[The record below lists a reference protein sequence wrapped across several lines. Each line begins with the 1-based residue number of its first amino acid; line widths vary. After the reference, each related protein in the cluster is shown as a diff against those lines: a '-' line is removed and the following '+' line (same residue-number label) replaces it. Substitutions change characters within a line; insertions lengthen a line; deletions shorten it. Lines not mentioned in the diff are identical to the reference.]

1 MALTVTTD
9 LTVLSTAE
17 SVTGWVSWGSGGAGA
32 MAIEPD
38 FFVQGSNCIS
48 RGVSG
53 TTRKGSTFGPFTAID
68 FTTGTHKDKL
78 IYIWMRTSTPGL
90 CDTRANGGL
99 RVIVASGAVTPG
111 DAAGVWSA
119 WDVDGSDSII
129 ATDGWVC
136 YVIDPQSTASAT
148 FGGGVNT
155 AAVTFI
161 GGTQLST
168 TTAKGQNFGVDQ
180 IAYGRGELY
189 VSGTVTTAGQGF
201 KEIADIA
208 YDSARTNRWGIIQVR
223 AGVIYVKGKI
233 IIGHATSDTTF
244 SSTGEAVVFET
255 PGYDNNTNVVQ
266 SIPDASVGA
275 TTGADGKT
283 SYLGLAFRG
292 GSGTTTISMGT
303 IVGADGG
310 RSGTRFTC
318 PANAGLT
325 TPTNT
330 LATITCSDATMAL
343 SLYATNFTGFRG
355 QVDLTGTGIDDDD
368 CFGCTFDGCGRVDS
382 NMEIR
387 SSNFIN
393 STTSTSDGALIWN
406 STTNLQKCVFANN
419 SRAIVFESTT
429 GTPFTF
435 DGLTFNSNT
444 FDVRNESGGSITV
457 NITNGSTPTKEDIGG
472 GSSTTFSSSV
482 TVTLTGMKDNTEVR
496 VYATGTTTELTGIEN
511 ATAGS
516 AGNRSFAI
524 TLTPGTDV
532 DIRIHNIQYETI
544 TIINYE
550 MPATA
555 QSLPQAQRFNRNYR
569 NP

>member
-17 SVTGWVSWGSGGAGA
+17 SVTGWVSYGSGGAGA

-38 FFVQGSNCIS
+38 FFVQGSNSIS

-53 TTRKGSTFGPFTAID
+53 TTRKGMCYGPFTAID

-90 CDTRANGGL
+90 CDTRANGGQ
-99 RVIVASGAVTPG
+99 RIIVGSGATTPG

-189 VSGTVTTAGQGF
+189 VSGTVTTTGEGF
-201 KEIADIA
+201 KEIAAVA

-223 AGVIYVKGKI
+223 RGIIFVKGKI
-233 IIGHATSDTTF
+233 IIGHATSNTTF
-244 SSTGEAVVFET
+244 SSTGETVVFES
-255 PGYDNNTNVVQ
+255 PSYDNNTNVVQ
-266 SIPDASVGA
+266 SIPDASVGG
-275 TTGADGKT
+275 TTGVDGKT
-283 SYLGLAFRG
+283 SYLGLAFQG

-303 IVGADGG
+303 IVGTDGG
-310 RSGTRFTC
+310 RSGTRFDV
-318 PANAGLT
+318 PVNADMT
-325 TPTNT
+325 TPVNT
-330 LATITCSDATMAL
+330 LATITASDATMSL
-343 SLYATNFTGFRG
+343 SLYATNFSGFRG

-368 CFGCTFDGCGRVDS
+368 CFGCTFNACGRVDS

-387 SSNFIN
+387 NTNFIN
-393 STTSTSDGALIWN
+393 SAASSTDGAYIWT
-406 STTNLQKCVFANN
+406 STTNLSACVFANN
-419 SRAIVFESTT
+419 SRAIVFESST

-435 DGLTFNSNT
+435 TDMTFGGNT
-444 FDVRNESGGSITV
+444 TDVRNESGGAITLNLFNTTNPITTENIDPLTLEILVQDPDKDPIQDAQTSIFLLNSPYTQLM
-457 NITNGSTPTKEDIGG
+457 NEDTDASGIASESYTGSVPVDVVVRVRKSDTSDVPRYVAF
-472 GSSTTFSSSV
+472 STTQTITSAGLSL
-482 TVTLTGMKDNTEVR
+482 TVTLKP
-496 VYATGTTTELTGIEN
+496 TT
-511 ATAGS
+511 
-516 AGNRSFAI
+516 
-524 TLTPGTDV
+524 
-532 DIRIHNIQYETI
+532 
-544 TIINYE
+544 
-550 MPATA
+550 
-555 QSLPQAQRFNRNYR
+555 LPI
-569 NP
+569 